1 MLKYSDEELVR
12 LVQDGEVFAFEQL
25 VKRYQQKLLGF
36 VYHMIRDVH
45 AADDI
50 VQEAFINLYKT
61 IDRVDS
67 SKKFSAYVFS
77 IARNTTISHIRK
89 NKKDIPLDDIL
100 ASNEEESLYAQI
112 VQAEQAHTI
121 EGALAKI
128 PVHYQKVIRL
138 YYFEDL
144 SYEEVSKK
152 LSLPVNTIRTH
163 LRRGKELLR
172 KLLSYEKN

>member
-12 LVQDGEVFAFEQL
+12 LVQSGEIFAFEQL

-36 VYHMIRDVH
+36 VYHMIYDEH

-50 VQEAFINLYKT
+50 VQESFINLYKT

-67 SKKFSAYVFS
+67 TKKFSAYVFS
-77 IARNTTISHIRK
+77 IARNTTISYIRK
-89 NKKDIPLDDIL
+89 YKKEVPLDDIL
-100 ASNEEESLYAQI
+100 AFSEEETLYGQL

-121 EGALAKI
+121 EKALKQI
-128 PVHYQKVIRL
+128 PEQYQKAIRL

-144 SYEEVSKK
+144 SYEEVGKK
-152 LSLPVNTIRTH
+152 LGLPINTIRTH

-172 KLLSYEKN
+172 TLLPYEKN

>member
-12 LVQDGEVFAFEQL
+12 LIQQGEVFAFEQL

-36 VYHMIRDVH
+36 VYHMIRDEQ

-50 VQEAFINLYKT
+50 VQESFINLYKT

-89 NKKDIPLDDIL
+89 YKKEIPLEDIL
-100 ASNEEESLYAQI
+100 ASSEEESLYAQI
-112 VQAEQAHTI
+112 VHAEQQHTVAS
-121 EGALAKI
+121 ALAKI
-128 PVHYQKVIRL
+128 PVLYQNVIRL

-152 LSLPVNTIRTH
+152 LALPINTIRTH
-163 LRRGKELLR
+163 LRRGKILLR
-172 KLLSYEKN
+172 EILSYEKN